1 MLTSFSSRSPPATT
15 FSAEMSRWRV
25 GRARKALGRRIDG
38 LAKWLL
44 RFRVFSVPSRIIANS
59 SYAWSFI
66 SRTDRIRANRLRDRV
81 KQDELPEHVSIIM
94 DGNRRFAWGKNL
106 ERGAGHAQGKEKLKE
121 VMDWIL
127 DLKIPYFTVY
137 ALSTENLKERSEVEL
152 EGLFDLYVAG
162 LNEIAEDPKIHD
174 NGVKVQAVGRLSLLP
189 DRVREALKNAESR
202 TEEYSDFLFTICL
215 AYGGREEI
223 VDAVRDVA
231 VAHADGEL
239 PLDMIDQQ
247 QISSRLYT
255 AELPDPD
262 LVIRTS
268 GEERISNFLLWQIAY
283 SELHFTDVH
292 WPSFSKVDL
301 YEALESYQ
309 MRRRRYGE

>member
-1 MLTSFSSRSPPATT
+1 MATT
-15 FSAEMSRWRV
+15 FSAELSRSTMGRV
-25 GRARKALGRRIDG
+25 RKAFGRRVDW

-44 RFRVFSVPSRIIANS
+44 RFRVISVPASMFANS

-66 SRTDRIRANRLRDRV
+66 SRTDRIRARRLRDRV
-81 KQDELPEHVSIIM
+81 QRGELPQHISIIM

-106 ERGAGHAQGKEKLKE
+106 ERGVGHAQGKEKLKE

-127 DLKIPYFTVY
+127 DLGIPYFTVY
-137 ALSTENLKERSEVEL
+137 ALSTENLKERSEAEL
-152 EGLFDLYVAG
+152 EGLYDLYVDG
-162 LNEIAEDPKIHD
+162 LNEIAEDSRIHE
-174 NGVKVQAVGRLSLLP
+174 NGVKVQAVGRLNMLP
-189 DRVREALKNAESR
+189 NRVREALKNAESR
-202 TEEYSDFLFTICL
+202 TADYSDFLFTICL

-239 PLDMIDQQ
+239 PVEMIDQQ

-255 AELPDPD
+255 ADLPDPD

-268 GEERISNFLLWQIAY
+268 GEERVSNFLLWQIAY